1 MLGRFSK
8 AFGIARGWATAS
20 AQPGG
25 GGGSPD
31 FTLSNASVTTQ
42 WGVAAVGELVPV
54 NAPAGAY
61 FVLVGEPAGFA
72 VENG

>member
-1 MLGRFSK
+1 MSSTNNDRQ
-8 AFGIARGWATAS
+8 TA
-20 AQPGG
+20 
-25 GGGSPD
+25 
-31 FTLSNASVTTQ
+31 
-42 WGVAAVGELVPV
+42 GELVPV